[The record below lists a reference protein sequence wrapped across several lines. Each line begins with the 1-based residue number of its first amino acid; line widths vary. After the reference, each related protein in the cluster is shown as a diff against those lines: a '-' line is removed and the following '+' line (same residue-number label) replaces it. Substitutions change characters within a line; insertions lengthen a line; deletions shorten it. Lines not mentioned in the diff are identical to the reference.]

1 MTLETIRA
9 VLGWCTLI
17 NYAVLVIWFLA
28 FLFAHDWMRKLHTR
42 WFRLPAAHFDAIHY
56 AGMGLYKLGIFLFNL
71 VPYVALVIVA

>member
-9 VLGWCTLI
+9 FLGWCALI
-17 NYAVLVIWFLA
+17 NYAVLVIWFLV

-42 WFRLPAAHFDAIHY
+42 WFRLPAAHFDAMHC

-71 VPYVALVIVA
+71 VPYVALVIVG

>member
-9 VLGWCTLI
+9 FLGWCALI
-17 NYAVLVIWFLA
+17 NYAVLVIWFLV

-71 VPYVALVIVA
+71 VPYVALLIVG

>member
-1 MTLETIRA
+1 MTVDQVRA
-9 VLGWCTLI
+9 FLGWCTLI
-17 NYAVLVIWFLA
+17 NYAVLVVWFLF
-28 FLFAHDWMRKLHTR
+28 FLFVRDWMRKLHTR